1 MTRRDAG
8 AGLRREPKRPASLV
22 PHRGDAR
29 GLAVAAAA
37 LVVALVLPGLLNTYY
52 VRIITGIFLFGILAS
67 AWNLIGGYTGYP
79 DFGGAA
85 FIGIG
90 AYTTGIL
97 MVRAHLP
104 FPAAL
109 PAGCLLAAA
118 SAVAMGA
125 LLLRLRGHYFAI
137 ATLGF
142 MLVLRQLT
150 ANLELTGGGSGMNLP
165 PAGDFKVFYYWML
178 AGLALA
184 VLAGFALPRTRA
196 GYAIAAIRENQDAA
210 QVLGIEPLPFKIL
223 AYAANAFLFAA
234 AGGIYAY
241 WLTFIDPPTV
251 FNIDFTVQ
259 AVVMA
264 LFGGPGTVL
273 GPAAGAVILKS
284 LDVTL
289 TNVSLFLHNVFFG
302 ALVCALVIF
311 APRGLAELFQARP
324 GSGRAAALRASIREA
339 LQENRV

>member
-1 MTRRDAG
+1 MTRRDA
-8 AGLRREPKRPASLV
+8 A
-22 PHRGDAR
+22 
-29 GLAVAAAA
+29 GLAVAGAVLAG
-37 LVVALVLPGLLNTYY
+37 ALVLPAALNTYY
-52 VRIITGIFLFGILAS
+52 IRVITGIFMFGILAS

-90 AYTTGIL
+90 AYTTGTL
-97 MVRAHLP
+97 MVRAHAP
-104 FPAAL
+104 FVAAL
-109 PAGCLLAAA
+109 PAGCVLAAA
-118 SAVAMGA
+118 AAVGMGA

-150 ANLELTGGGSGMNLP
+150 ANLEITGGGSGMNLP

-178 AGLALA
+178 GGLVLA
-184 VLAGFALPRTRA
+184 VFAGFALPRTRP

-210 QVLGIEPLPFKIL
+210 QVLGIEPLPYKIL

-234 AGGIYAY
+234 AGGVYAY
-241 WLTFIDPPTV
+241 WLTFIDPVTV

-264 LFGGPGTVL
+264 LFGGPGTVV
-273 GPAAGAVILKS
+273 GPVAGAVILKT
-284 LDVTL
+284 LDAAL

-311 APRGLAELFQARP
+311 APRGLAELFQVRP
-324 GSGRAAALRASIREA
+324 GRSRAAALGASIREA
-339 LQENRV
+339 LQEHRV

>member
-1 MTRRDAG
+1 MIPRSVVGTAASGAEATAG
-8 AGLRREPKRPASLV
+8 ALPSRRA
-22 PHRGDAR
+22 DAR
-29 GLAVAAAA
+29 GIVIAVAALIAA
-37 LVVALVLPGLLNTYY
+37 LLLPAVLNTYY

-85 FIGIG
+85 FLGIG

-97 MVRAHLP
+97 MLRAHAP
-104 FPAAL
+104 FAAAL
-109 PAGCLLAAA
+109 PAGCVLAASA
-118 SAVAMGA
+118 AVAMGA

-150 ANLELTGGGSGMNLP
+150 ANLDITGGGSGINLP
-165 PAGDFKVFYYWML
+165 AASDFKVFYYWML
-178 AGLALA
+178 GALVLA

-210 QVLGIEPLPFKIL
+210 QVLGIEPLPYKIL

-241 WLTFIDPPTV
+241 WLTFIEPLTI

-264 LFGGPGTVL
+264 LFGGPGTVF
-273 GPAAGAVILKS
+273 GPVAGAVILKT
-284 LDVTL
+284 LDVLL

-302 ALVCALVIF
+302 ALVCLLVIF
-311 APRGLAELFQARP
+311 APRGLAELFQAP
-324 GSGRAAALRASIREA
+324 AGLGAAIRDALR
-339 LQENRV
+339 ENRV

>member
-1 MTRRDAG
+1 MIPRSTVGTAPAG
-8 AGLRREPKRPASLV
+8 AEATAGRLPSRAA
-22 PHRGDAR
+22 DAR
-29 GLAVAAAA
+29 GIA
-37 LVVALVLPGLLNTYY
+37 LGAGALIVALLLPGVLNTYY
-52 VRIITGIFLFGILAS
+52 VRIITGIFLFGILAA

-85 FIGIG
+85 FLGIG

-97 MVRAHLP
+97 MLHAHAP
-104 FPAAL
+104 FAL
-109 PAGCLLAAA
+109 AMPSGCLLAAA
-118 SAVAMGA
+118 AAAAMGA

-150 ANLELTGGGSGMNLP
+150 SNLDITGGGSGINLP
-165 PAGDFKVFYYWML
+165 AASDFRIFYYWML
-178 AGLALA
+178 AALVAA

-210 QVLGIEPLPFKIL
+210 QVLGIEPLPYKVL
-223 AYAANAFLFAA
+223 AYAANAFLFGA

-241 WLTFIDPPTV
+241 WLTFIDPPTI

-264 LFGGPGTVL
+264 LFGGPGTVF
-273 GPAAGAVILKS
+273 GPVAGAIILHA
-284 LDVTL
+284 LDVIL

-302 ALVCALVIF
+302 ALVCLLVIF
-311 APRGLAELFQARP
+311 APRGLAELFQAP
-324 GSGRAAALRASIREA
+324 AGLRAAMRNALR
-339 LQENRV
+339 ENRV